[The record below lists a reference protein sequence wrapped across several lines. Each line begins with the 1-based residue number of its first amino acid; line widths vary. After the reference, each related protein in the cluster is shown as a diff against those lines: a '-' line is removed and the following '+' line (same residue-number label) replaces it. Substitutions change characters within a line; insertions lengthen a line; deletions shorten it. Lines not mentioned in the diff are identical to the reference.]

1 MAKMLTEQQVKD
13 ALQIDSFRNL
23 SKVKIME
30 LAFLIPN
37 MDKNVAISMSL
48 KNIHEVKQLFIV
60 EKKVKKYMEVLL
72 RKMQNF

>member
-23 SKVKIME
+23 LKVKIME

-48 KNIHEVKQLFIV
+48 KNIHEVK
-60 EKKVKKYMEVLL
+60 
-72 RKMQNF
+72 